1 MNQKGKD
8 FTHLVLGIS
17 YVYIDFKEKKGKKA
31 NWLIEKQKYMHIYRE
46 YQKQTEYFELKKIEE
61 K

>member
-17 YVYIDFKEKKGKKA
+17 YVYIDFKEKEKKRK
-31 NWLIEKQKYMHIYRE
+31 LY
-46 YQKQTEYFELKKIEE
+46 
-61 K
+61 

>member
-17 YVYIDFKEKKGKKA
+17 YVYIDFKEKKKR
-31 NWLIEKQKYMHIYRE
+31 KQIG
-46 YQKQTEYFELKKIEE
+46 
-61 K
+61 